1 MKPKLLTAV
10 VCAGFFLTGCGSVSS
25 DILSQQFVHK
35 YGFNMSEQEWEERA
49 KDGQAITVLKD
60 GVRITRSYEGG
71 QLHGI
76 TTYSFPHSS
85 IIERLLAYDHGVL
98 LKEVLHDARGIPVRE
113 EAYEF
118 DNRTII
124 TLWDEH
130 GSPLSIE
137 KYVDESL
144 VEATYYTPEHE
155 LEARVESGN
164 GERVRRDRTGLLIC
178 RDKIESG
185 ALTKRTSYHPNG
197 QIHTVSHYRNFQLHD
212 EQLKYTASGKP
223 LMALQWN
230 HGVLEGPKVI
240 YRNGLKISEIP
251 YTNGQKHG
259 TERHFDDF
267 GQLTAEIQWFN
278 DKKHGAS
285 RFHTDETLFTE
296 WYYRGQLVEEGKYR
310 ELETQDNFITDL
322 NQSLK
327 EEAPEE
333 MVF

>member
-1 MKPKLLTAV
+1 MRAKLLGPV
-10 VCAGFFLTGCGSVSS
+10 FCATLFLTGCGNVTS

-35 YGFNMSEQEWEERA
+35 YGFNLSEQEWEERA

-60 GVRITRSYEGG
+60 GIRIARSYENG

-76 TTYSFPHSS
+76 TTYTFPHSS
-85 IIERLLAYDHGVL
+85 IVERLLSYDHGIL
-98 LKEVLHDARGIPVRE
+98 LKEVLHDARGIPIRE

-118 DNRTII
+118 DNRTVI
-124 TLWDEH
+124 TLWDQN

-137 KYVDESL
+137 KYEDESL

-178 RDKIESG
+178 RDKIENG
-185 ALTKRTSYHPNG
+185 ALAKRTSYHPNG

-240 YRNGLKISEIP
+240 YRNGVKISEIP
-251 YTNGQKHG
+251 YVNGLKHG

-267 GQLTAEIQWFN
+267 GYLTTEIQWQN
-278 DKKHGAS
+278 DKKHGAT
-285 RFHTDETLFTE
+285 RFHTDETIFTE
-296 WYYRGQLVEEGKYR
+296 WFYRGQMVNEEKFR
-310 ELETQDNFITDL
+310 EMDTCDHFIAELSEEPLLE
-322 NQSLK
+322 K
-327 EEAPEE
+327 EI
-333 MVF
+333 F